1 MSFLL
6 VVMDMVDVLCHCAI
20 ALILCSFLSDEISS
34 SFIVLTTDFP
44 VPKLGLRLWG
54 HNL

>member
-6 VVMDMVDVLCHCAI
+6 VVMDMVDVLCHC

-44 VPKLGLRLWG
+44 VPKLDLRLWG